1 MKLFFKILSALIFI
15 IFITLVILSY
25 GISTDKFNNKI
36 ITQIEQRI
44 PNSKAN
50 FKEAKISLDIFTLGL
65 KIKINK
71 PKIQVDRQSIN
82 LKSFTIFSDL
92 KSSFEE
98 KYLLQKI
105 EIDFDDNKILDLKK
119 TSLIKK
125 VPVLDQTKFL
135 DGIAKGN
142 LVIDQFQKQK
152 VSTSFTGEL
161 KNVSIDIYEDIPFV
175 QDLTGN
181 IDFENNKIV
190 LSNVIAVFGTFD
202 IKSDE
207 VSYSIDNRELRGNI
221 NIDGQ
226 LKSSL
231 NLNKISTSLL
241 NLNLEKIKDISG
253 QLTLNS
259 NLDIQF
265 DNNFKVIKDK
275 TQFNLNTTN
284 LNFKYSDPYEFD
296 FKNINSL
303 IKFDRKGQL
312 VANGDFILN
321 NKKNNFAVNRKSS
334 KDFFDIKLNGEI
346 NLKETFFKKND
357 FLIKDDL
364 NYNIKTKLKD
374 FNKFNIETSLDLSNS
389 EVDLSLFNYTKNKGV
404 NSKLNFVFYK
414 NNKNIKISKLNFV
427 SKNDRINI
435 QSIYLDEKFNLKD
448 FDNIK
453 INLGDNNKL
462 RVTKNKRNY
471 LIKGEKLDLRRVLNQ
486 RERNKD
492 VEFNSMID
500 GSLKVDLKRI
510 FLPGASL
517 INYKNTSLVKKGTI
531 TKLNSFANFDD
542 LTTFSHE
549 VKNNKAGNKELIIRS
564 DKAKPFLSNYE
575 FLKGLEKGTLDI
587 RRETLSKDFSV
598 TEIKIN
604 NFYLKE
610 MPILTNILS
619 IASLTGAL
627 DVLEGKGIFF
637 KEAYLKYELR
647 NDELKIIECYG
658 TGPSLG
664 FIIEGRV
671 GKDNFTSLSG
681 SLAPAN
687 TINNIVR
694 GIPIIGKV
702 LTGKKGDGIFGA
714 SFKIKGNKD
723 LKTEVNPIRTITPRF
738 VQRFLAVFKK

>member
-1 MKLFFKILSALIFI
+1 MKLFFKILSALIFT
-15 IFITLVILSY
+15 IFITLVVLSY

-36 ITQIEQRI
+36 ITQIEKRI

-50 FKEAKISLDIFTLGL
+50 FKEANISLDIFTLGL

-71 PKIQVDRQSIN
+71 PDILVDRQSIN

-152 VSTSFTGEL
+152 ASTTFTGEL
-161 KNVSIDIYEDIPFV
+161 KNVSIDIYEDIPFIK
-175 QDLTGN
+175 DLTGK
-181 IDFENNKIV
+181 IDFENNKIT
-190 LSNVIAVFGTFD
+190 LSDTAGVFGTFG

-241 NLNLEKIKDISG
+241 NLNLEKIKDIGG
-253 QLTLNS
+253 QLSLNS

-284 LNFKYSDPYEFD
+284 LNFKYSDQYEFD
-296 FKNINSL
+296 FKKINSF
-303 IKFDRKGQL
+303 IKFDRKGEL

-334 KDFFDIKLNGEI
+334 KDFFDIKLNGEV

-374 FNKFNIETSLDLSNS
+374 FKKFNIETSLDLSNS

-404 NSKLNFVFYK
+404 NSKLNFIFYK

-427 SKNDRINI
+427 SKNDQINI

-486 RERNKD
+486 RGRNKD

-510 FLPGASL
+510 YLPGASL

-627 DVLEGKGIFF
+627 DVLEGNGIFF
-637 KEAYLKYELR
+637 KEAYLKYELL
-647 NDELKIIECYG
+647 NNELKIIECYG

>member
-15 IFITLVILSY
+15 IFITLVVLSY

-36 ITQIEQRI
+36 ITQIEKRI

-50 FKEAKISLDIFTLGL
+50 FKEANISLDIFTLGL

-71 PKIQVDRQSIN
+71 PEILVDSQSIN

-105 EIDFDDNKILDLKK
+105 EIDFDDNQILDLKK

-175 QDLTGN
+175 KDLTGN

-190 LSNVIAVFGTFD
+190 LSNVIGVFGTFG

-241 NLNLEKIKDISG
+241 NLNLEKIKDIGG

-303 IKFDRKGQL
+303 IKFDRKGEL

-321 NKKNNFAVNRKSS
+321 NKKITLPLTEKVQK
-334 KDFFDIKLNGEI
+334 I
-346 NLKETFFKKND
+346 
-357 FLIKDDL
+357 FLIL
-364 NYNIKTKLKD
+364 N
-374 FNKFNIETSLDLSNS
+374 
-389 EVDLSLFNYTKNKGV
+389 
-404 NSKLNFVFYK
+404 
-414 NNKNIKISKLNFV
+414 
-427 SKNDRINI
+427 
-435 QSIYLDEKFNLKD
+435 
-448 FDNIK
+448 
-453 INLGDNNKL
+453 
-462 RVTKNKRNY
+462 
-471 LIKGEKLDLRRVLNQ
+471 
-486 RERNKD
+486 
-492 VEFNSMID
+492 
-500 GSLKVDLKRI
+500 
-510 FLPGASL
+510 
-517 INYKNTSLVKKGTI
+517 
-531 TKLNSFANFDD
+531 
-542 LTTFSHE
+542 
-549 VKNNKAGNKELIIRS
+549 
-564 DKAKPFLSNYE
+564 
-575 FLKGLEKGTLDI
+575 
-587 RRETLSKDFSV
+587 
-598 TEIKIN
+598 
-604 NFYLKE
+604 
-610 MPILTNILS
+610 
-619 IASLTGAL
+619 
-627 DVLEGKGIFF
+627 
-637 KEAYLKYELR
+637 
-647 NDELKIIECYG
+647 
-658 TGPSLG
+658 
-664 FIIEGRV
+664 
-671 GKDNFTSLSG
+671 
-681 SLAPAN
+681 
-687 TINNIVR
+687 
-694 GIPIIGKV
+694 
-702 LTGKKGDGIFGA
+702 
-714 SFKIKGNKD
+714 
-723 LKTEVNPIRTITPRF
+723 
-738 VQRFLAVFKK
+738 

>member
-15 IFITLVILSY
+15 IFITLVVLSY

-36 ITQIEQRI
+36 ITQIEKRI

-50 FKEAKISLDIFTLGL
+50 FKEANISLDIFTLGL

-71 PKIQVDRQSIN
+71 PEILVDRQSIN

-161 KNVSIDIYEDIPFV
+161 KNVSIDIYEDIPFIK
-175 QDLTGN
+175 DLTGN
-181 IDFENNKIV
+181 IDFENNKIT
-190 LSNVIAVFGTFD
+190 LSDTAGVFGTFG

-241 NLNLEKIKDISG
+241 NLNLEKIKDIGG

-334 KDFFDIKLNGEI
+334 KDFFDIKLNGEV

-404 NSKLNFVFYK
+404 NSKLNFIFYK

-427 SKNDRINI
+427 SKNDQINI

-486 RERNKD
+486 RGRNKD

-510 FLPGASL
+510 YLPGASL

-647 NDELKIIECYG
+647 NNELKIIECYG

-671 GKDNFTSLSG
+671 GADNFTSLSG

-714 SFKIKGNKD
+714 SFKIKGKKD

>member
-1 MKLFFKILSALIFI
+1 MKLFFKILSALIII
-15 IFITLVILSY
+15 IFITLILLSY
-25 GISTDKFNNKI
+25 GISTDKFNNNI
-36 ITQIEQRI
+36 ITQIEKRI

-50 FKEAKISLDIFTLGL
+50 FKEANISLDIFTLGL

-71 PKIQVDRQSIN
+71 PEILVDRQSIN

-105 EIDFDDNKILDLKK
+105 EIHFDDNKILDLKK

-135 DGIAKGN
+135 EGIANGN

-152 VSTSFTGEL
+152 ASTNFTGEL
-161 KNVSIDIYEDIPFV
+161 KNVSIDIYEDVPFIKNF
-175 QDLTGN
+175 TSN
-181 IDFENNKIV
+181 IDFENNKIT
-190 LSNVIAVFGTFD
+190 LSEVVGVFGTFD

-207 VSYSIDNRELRGNI
+207 VSYSIDDRELRGNI
-221 NIDGQ
+221 IIDGQ

-231 NLNKISTSLL
+231 NLNKISTSLI
-241 NLNLEKIKDISG
+241 NLNLEKIKDIGG

-259 NLDIQF
+259 NLDIKF

-284 LNFKYSDPYEFD
+284 LNFKYSDQYEFD

-312 VANGDFILN
+312 VANGDFVLN
-321 NKKNNFAVNRKSS
+321 NKKNNFAINRKSS

-357 FLIKDDL
+357 FLIKDNLD
-364 NYNIKTKLKD
+364 YNIKTKLKD
-374 FNKFNIETSLDLSNS
+374 FKKFNIETSLDLSNS

-404 NSKLNFVFYK
+404 NSKLNFIFYK

-427 SKNDRINI
+427 SKNDLINI

-486 RERNKD
+486 RGKNKD
-492 VEFNSMID
+492 VEFNAMID

-587 RRETLSKDFSV
+587 RRVTLSKDFSV

-610 MPILTNILS
+610 MSILTNILS
-619 IASLTGAL
+619 IASLTGVL
-627 DVLEGKGIFF
+627 DILEGKGIFF
-637 KEAYLKYELR
+637 KEAYLKYELK
-647 NDELKIIECYG
+647 NNELKIIECYG

-664 FIIEGRV
+664 FIIDGRV
-671 GKDNFTSLSG
+671 GADNFTSLYG

-687 TINNIVR
+687 TINNIIR

-714 SFKIKGNKD
+714 SFKIKGTKE

>member
-1 MKLFFKILSALIFI
+1 MKFFFKILSALIFI
-15 IFITLVILSY
+15 IFITLVVLSY

-36 ITQIEQRI
+36 ITQIEKSI

-50 FKEAKISLDIFTLGL
+50 FKEANISLDIFTLGL

-71 PKIQVDRQSIN
+71 PEIIVDSQSIN

-105 EIDFDDNKILDLKK
+105 EIDFDDNQILDLKK

-125 VPVLDQTKFL
+125 ASVLDQTKFL

-142 LVIDQFQKQK
+142 LVIDQFQKEK
-152 VSTSFTGEL
+152 ASTTFTGEL
-161 KNVSIDIYEDIPFV
+161 KNVSIDIYEDVPFIK
-175 QDLTGN
+175 DLTSN
-181 IDFENNKIV
+181 IVFENNKIT
-190 LSNVIAVFGTFD
+190 LSDVVGFFGTFG

-207 VSYSIDNRELRGNI
+207 VSYSIDDRELRGNI

-241 NLNLEKIKDISG
+241 NLNLEKFKDIGG
-253 QLTLNS
+253 QLSLSS

-265 DNNFKVIKDK
+265 DKNFKVIKDK
-275 TQFNLNTTN
+275 TQFNLNTSN
-284 LNFKYSDPYEFD
+284 LNFKYSDQYEFD

-303 IKFDRKGQL
+303 IRFDRKGEL
-312 VANGDFILN
+312 VANGDFVVN
-321 NKKNNFAVNRKSS
+321 NKKNNFAVNRKSP
-334 KDFFDIKLNGEI
+334 KDFFDIRLNGKI

-374 FNKFNIETSLDLSNS
+374 FKKFNIETSLDLSNS
-389 EVDLSLFNYTKNKGV
+389 EIDLSLFNYTKNKGV
-404 NSKLNFVFYK
+404 NSKLNFNFYK
-414 NNKNIKISKLNFV
+414 NNKNIKISKVNFI

-435 QSIYLDEKFNLKD
+435 LSIYLDEKFNLKD

-462 RVTKNKRNY
+462 HVTKNKKNY

-486 RERNKD
+486 RGRNKD

-510 FLPGASL
+510 YLPGASL
-517 INYKNTSLVKKGTI
+517 INYKNTSLVEKGTI

-542 LTTFSHE
+542 LSTFSHE

-647 NDELKIIECYG
+647 NNELKIIECYG

-671 GKDNFTSLSG
+671 GADNYTSLSG

-687 TINNIVR
+687 TINNILR

-714 SFKIKGNKD
+714 SFKIKGIKD

-738 VQRFLAVFKK
+738 LQRFLAVFKK

>member
-1 MKLFFKILSALIFI
+1 MKLFFKILSALIII
-15 IFITLVILSY
+15 IFITLILLSY
-25 GISTDKFNNKI
+25 GISTDKFNNNI
-36 ITQIEQRI
+36 ITQIEKRI

-50 FKEAKISLDIFTLGL
+50 FKEANISLDIFTLGL

-71 PKIQVDRQSIN
+71 PEILVDRQSIN

-105 EIDFDDNKILDLKK
+105 EIHFDDNKILDLKK

-135 DGIAKGN
+135 EGIANGN

-152 VSTSFTGEL
+152 ASTNFTGEL
-161 KNVSIDIYEDIPFV
+161 KNVSIDIYEDVPFIKNF
-175 QDLTGN
+175 TSN
-181 IDFENNKIV
+181 IDFENNKIT
-190 LSNVIAVFGTFD
+190 LSEVVGVFGTFD

-207 VSYSIDNRELRGNI
+207 VSYSIDDRELRGNI
-221 NIDGQ
+221 IIDGQ

-231 NLNKISTSLL
+231 NLNKISTSLI
-241 NLNLEKIKDISG
+241 NLNLEKIKDIGG

-259 NLDIQF
+259 NLDIKF

-284 LNFKYSDPYEFD
+284 LNFKYSDQYEFD

-312 VANGDFILN
+312 VANGDFVLN
-321 NKKNNFAVNRKSS
+321 NKKNNFAINRKSS

-357 FLIKDDL
+357 FLIKDNLD
-364 NYNIKTKLKD
+364 YNIKTKLKD
-374 FNKFNIETSLDLSNS
+374 FKKFNIETSLDLSNS

-404 NSKLNFVFYK
+404 NSKLNFIFYK

-427 SKNDRINI
+427 SKNDLINI

-486 RERNKD
+486 RGKNKD

-587 RRETLSKDFSV
+587 RRVTLSKDFSV

-610 MPILTNILS
+610 MSILTNILS
-619 IASLTGAL
+619 IASLTGVL
-627 DVLEGKGIFF
+627 DILEGKGIFF
-637 KEAYLKYELR
+637 KEAYLKYELK
-647 NDELKIIECYG
+647 NNELKIIECYG

-664 FIIEGRV
+664 FIIDGRV
-671 GKDNFTSLSG
+671 GADNFTSLYG

-687 TINNIVR
+687 TINNIIR

-714 SFKIKGNKD
+714 SFKIKGTKE

>member
-1 MKLFFKILSALIFI
+1 MKLFFKILSALIII
-15 IFITLVILSY
+15 IFITLILLSY
-25 GISTDKFNNKI
+25 GISTDKFNNNI
-36 ITQIEQRI
+36 ITQIEKRI

-50 FKEAKISLDIFTLGL
+50 FKEANISLDIFTLGL

-71 PKIQVDRQSIN
+71 PEILVDRQSIN

-105 EIDFDDNKILDLKK
+105 EIHFDDNKILDLKK

-135 DGIAKGN
+135 DGIANGN

-152 VSTSFTGEL
+152 ASTNFTGEL
-161 KNVSIDIYEDIPFV
+161 KNVSIDIYEDVPFIKN
-175 QDLTGN
+175 LTSN
-181 IDFENNKIV
+181 IDFENNKIT
-190 LSNVIAVFGTFD
+190 LSEVVGVFGTFD

-221 NIDGQ
+221 IIDGQ

-231 NLNKISTSLL
+231 NLNKISTSLI
-241 NLNLEKIKDISG
+241 NLNLEKIKDIGG

-259 NLDIQF
+259 NLDIKF

-284 LNFKYSDPYEFD
+284 LNFKYSDQYEFD

-312 VANGDFILN
+312 VANGDFVLN
-321 NKKNNFAVNRKSS
+321 NKKNNFAINRKSS

-357 FLIKDDL
+357 FLIKDNLD
-364 NYNIKTKLKD
+364 YNIKTKLKD
-374 FNKFNIETSLDLSNS
+374 FKKFNIETSLDLSNS

-404 NSKLNFVFYK
+404 NSKLNFIFYK

-427 SKNDRINI
+427 SKNDLINI

-486 RERNKD
+486 RGKNKD

-587 RRETLSKDFSV
+587 RRVTLSKDFSV

-610 MPILTNILS
+610 MSILTNILS
-619 IASLTGAL
+619 IASLTGVL
-627 DVLEGKGIFF
+627 DILEGKGIFF
-637 KEAYLKYELR
+637 KEAYLKYELK
-647 NDELKIIECYG
+647 NNELKIIECYG

-664 FIIEGRV
+664 FIIDGRV
-671 GKDNFTSLSG
+671 GADNFTSLYG

-687 TINNIVR
+687 TINNIIR

-714 SFKIKGNKD
+714 SFKIKGTKE

>member
-15 IFITLVILSY
+15 IFITLVVLSY

-36 ITQIEQRI
+36 ITQIEKRI

-50 FKEAKISLDIFTLGL
+50 FKEANISLDIFTLGL

-71 PKIQVDRQSIN
+71 PDILVDRQSIN

-125 VPVLDQTKFL
+125 APVLDQTKFL
-135 DGIAKGN
+135 DGIVKGN
-142 LVIDQFQKQK
+142 LIIDQFQKQK
-152 VSTSFTGEL
+152 VSTRFTGEL

-175 QDLTGN
+175 KDLTGN
-181 IDFENNKIV
+181 VDFENNKIA
-190 LSNVIAVFGTFD
+190 LSNIIGVFGTFG

-241 NLNLEKIKDISG
+241 NLNLEKIKDIGG
-253 QLTLNS
+253 QLSLNS

-303 IKFDRKGQL
+303 IKFDRKGEL

-334 KDFFDIKLNGEI
+334 KDFFDIKLNGEV

-404 NSKLNFVFYK
+404 NSKLNFIFYK

-427 SKNDRINI
+427 SKNDQINI

-510 FLPGASL
+510 YLPGASL
-517 INYKNTSLVKKGTI
+517 INYKNTSLVEKGNI

-542 LTTFSHE
+542 LTIFSHE

-647 NDELKIIECYG
+647 NNELKIIECYG

>member
-15 IFITLVILSY
+15 IFITLVVLSY

-36 ITQIEQRI
+36 ITQIEKRI

-50 FKEAKISLDIFTLGL
+50 FKEANISLDIFTLGL

-71 PKIQVDRQSIN
+71 PEILVDRQSIN

-312 VANGDFILN
+312 VANGDFVLN

-404 NSKLNFVFYK
+404 NSKLNFIFYK

-435 QSIYLDEKFNLKD
+435 KSIYLDEKFNLKD

-647 NDELKIIECYG
+647 NNELKIIECYG

-671 GKDNFTSLSG
+671 GADNFTSLSG

-687 TINNIVR
+687 TINNIIR

>member
-1 MKLFFKILSALIFI
+1 MKLFFKILSVLIFI
-15 IFITLVILSY
+15 IFITLVVLSY

-36 ITQIEQRI
+36 ITQIEKRI

-50 FKEAKISLDIFTLGL
+50 FKEANISLDIFTLGL

-71 PKIQVDRQSIN
+71 PDILVDRQSIN

-105 EIDFDDNKILDLKK
+105 EIDFDDNQILDLKK

-125 VPVLDQTKFL
+125 APVLDQTKFL
-135 DGIAKGN
+135 DGIVKGN

-161 KNVSIDIYEDIPFV
+161 KNVSIDIYEDVPFV
-175 QDLTGN
+175 KDLTSN
-181 IDFENNKIV
+181 IDFENNRIV
-190 LSNVIAVFGTFD
+190 LSNVIGVFGTFG

-221 NIDGQ
+221 KIDGQ

-241 NLNLEKIKDISG
+241 NFNLEKIKDIGG
-253 QLTLNS
+253 QLSLNS

-321 NKKNNFAVNRKSS
+321 NKKNNFAVNRKNF

-374 FNKFNIETSLDLSNS
+374 FKKFNIETSLDLSNS

-471 LIKGEKLDLRRVLNQ
+471 LIKGEKLDLRRVFNQ
-486 RERNKD
+486 RRRNKD

-510 FLPGASL
+510 YLPGASL

-587 RRETLSKDFSV
+587 RRETLSKNFSV

-647 NDELKIIECYG
+647 NNELKIIECYG

-671 GKDNFTSLSG
+671 GKDNFISLSG

-714 SFKIKGNKD
+714 SFKIKGTKE

>member
-1 MKLFFKILSALIFI
+1 MKLFFKLLSSLIFI
-15 IFITLVILSY
+15 IFITLIVLSY

-36 ITQIEQRI
+36 ITQIEKRI
-44 PNSKAN
+44 SNSKAD
-50 FKEAKISLDIFTLGL
+50 FKEANISLDIFTLRL
-65 KIKINK
+65 KIKINN
-71 PKIQVDRQSIN
+71 PEILVDRQSIN

-92 KSSFEE
+92 KSSLEE

-105 EIDFDDNKILDLKK
+105 VIDFDDNQILDLKK

-125 VPVLDQTKFL
+125 VPVLDQAKFL
-135 DGIAKGN
+135 DGIVKGN

-152 VSTSFTGEL
+152 ASTTFTGEL
-161 KNVSIDIYEDIPFV
+161 KNVSIDIYEDVPFIK
-175 QDLTGN
+175 DLTGN
-181 IDFENNKIV
+181 VNFENNKIT
-190 LSNVIAVFGTFD
+190 LSDVAGVFGTFGV
-202 IKSDE
+202 KSDNL
-207 VSYSIDNRELRGNI
+207 SYSIDDRELRGSIII
-221 NIDGQ
+221 NGQ

-241 NLNLEKIKDISG
+241 NLNLEKIKDIGG
-253 QLTLNS
+253 QISFNS
-259 NLDIQF
+259 NLDMQF
-265 DNNFKVIKDK
+265 DNNFKVTKDK
-275 TQFNLNTTN
+275 NQFNLNTTN
-284 LNFKYSDPYEFD
+284 LNFKYSDQYEFD

-303 IKFDRKGQL
+303 IKFDRKGEF

-321 NKKNNFAVNRKSS
+321 NKKNNFTVNRKSS

-364 NYNIKTKLKD
+364 NYNIKTKLKN
-374 FNKFNIETSLDLSNS
+374 FKTFNIESSLDLSNS

-404 NSKLNFVFYK
+404 NSKLNFNVYK

-462 RVTKNKRNY
+462 HISKNKKNY

-486 RERNKD
+486 RGRNKD

-510 FLPGASL
+510 YLPGASL

-531 TKLNSFANFDD
+531 TKLYSFANFDD

-549 VKNNKAGNKELIIRS
+549 VKNNKVGNKELIIRS

-587 RRETLSKDFSV
+587 RRETLSKDVSV

-647 NDELKIIECYG
+647 NNELKIIECYG

-694 GIPIIGKV
+694 GIPLIGKV

-714 SFKIKGNKD
+714 SFKIKGNKN

-738 VQRFLAVFKK
+738 VQRFLSVFKK

>member
-1 MKLFFKILSALIFI
+1 MKLFFKLLSSLIFI
-15 IFITLVILSY
+15 IFITLIVLSY

-36 ITQIEQRI
+36 ITQIEKRI
-44 PNSKAN
+44 SNSKAD
-50 FKEAKISLDIFTLGL
+50 FKEANISLDIFTLRL
-65 KIKINK
+65 KIKINN
-71 PKIQVDRQSIN
+71 PEILVDRQSIN

-92 KSSFEE
+92 KSSLEE

-105 EIDFDDNKILDLKK
+105 VIDFDDNQILDLKK

-125 VPVLDQTKFL
+125 VPVLDQAKFL
-135 DGIAKGN
+135 DGIVKGN

-152 VSTSFTGEL
+152 ASTTFTGEL
-161 KNVSIDIYEDIPFV
+161 KNVSIDIYEDVPFIK
-175 QDLTGN
+175 DLTGN
-181 IDFENNKIV
+181 VNFENNKIT
-190 LSNVIAVFGTFD
+190 LSDVAGVFGTFGV
-202 IKSDE
+202 KSDNL
-207 VSYSIDNRELRGNI
+207 SYSIDDRELRGSIII
-221 NIDGQ
+221 NGQ

-241 NLNLEKIKDISG
+241 NLNLEKIKDIGG
-253 QLTLNS
+253 QISFNS
-259 NLDIQF
+259 NLDMQF
-265 DNNFKVIKDK
+265 DNNFKVTKDK
-275 TQFNLNTTN
+275 NQFNLNTTN
-284 LNFKYSDPYEFD
+284 LNFKYSDQYEFD

-303 IKFDRKGQL
+303 IKFDRKGEL

-334 KDFFDIKLNGEI
+334 KDFFDIKLNGKI

-364 NYNIKTKLKD
+364 NYNIKTKLKN
-374 FNKFNIETSLDLSNS
+374 FKTFNIESSLDLSNS

-404 NSKLNFVFYK
+404 NSKLNFNVYK

-462 RVTKNKRNY
+462 HISKNKKNY

-486 RERNKD
+486 RGRNKD

-510 FLPGASL
+510 YLPGASL

-542 LTTFSHE
+542 LTVFSHE

-564 DKAKPFLSNYE
+564 DKAKPFLSNYK

-587 RRETLSKDFSV
+587 RRETLSKDVSI

-647 NDELKIIECYG
+647 NNELKIIECYG

-694 GIPIIGKV
+694 GIPLIGKV

-714 SFKIKGNKD
+714 SFKIKGNKN

-738 VQRFLAVFKK
+738 VQRFLSVFKK

>member
-1 MKLFFKILSALIFI
+1 MKLFFKLLSSLIFI
-15 IFITLVILSY
+15 IFITLIVLSY

-36 ITQIEQRI
+36 ITQIEKRI
-44 PNSKAN
+44 SNSKAD
-50 FKEAKISLDIFTLGL
+50 FKEANISLDIFTLRL
-65 KIKINK
+65 KIKINN
-71 PKIQVDRQSIN
+71 PEILVDRQSIN

-92 KSSFEE
+92 KSSLEE

-105 EIDFDDNKILDLKK
+105 VIDFDDNQILDLKK

-125 VPVLDQTKFL
+125 VPVLDQAKFL
-135 DGIAKGN
+135 DGIVKGN

-152 VSTSFTGEL
+152 ASTTFTGEL
-161 KNVSIDIYEDIPFV
+161 KNVSIDIYEDVPFIK
-175 QDLTGN
+175 DLTGN
-181 IDFENNKIV
+181 VNFENNKIT
-190 LSNVIAVFGTFD
+190 LSDVAGVFGTFGV
-202 IKSDE
+202 KSDNL
-207 VSYSIDNRELRGNI
+207 SYSIDDRELRGSIII
-221 NIDGQ
+221 NGQ

-241 NLNLEKIKDISG
+241 NLNLEKIKDIGG
-253 QLTLNS
+253 QISFNS
-259 NLDIQF
+259 NLDMQF
-265 DNNFKVIKDK
+265 DNNFKVTKDK
-275 TQFNLNTTN
+275 NQFNLNTTN
-284 LNFKYSDPYEFD
+284 LNFKYSDQYEFD

-303 IKFDRKGQL
+303 IKFDRKGEL

-334 KDFFDIKLNGEI
+334 KDFFDIKLNGKI

-374 FNKFNIETSLDLSNS
+374 FEKFNIETSLDLINS

-404 NSKLNFVFYK
+404 NSKLNFNFYK

-427 SKNDRINI
+427 SKNDLINI

-486 RERNKD
+486 RGRNKD

-510 FLPGASL
+510 YLPGASL

-542 LTTFSHE
+542 LTVFSHE

-587 RRETLSKDFSV
+587 RRETLSKDVSV

-647 NDELKIIECYG
+647 NNELKIIECYG

-694 GIPIIGKV
+694 GIPLIGKV

-714 SFKIKGNKD
+714 SFKIKGNKN

-738 VQRFLAVFKK
+738 VQRFLSVFKK

>member
-1 MKLFFKILSALIFI
+1 MKIFFKIISTLIFI
-15 IFITLVILSY
+15 IFITLVVLSY

-36 ITQIEQRI
+36 ITQIEKRI

-50 FKEAKISLDIFTLGL
+50 FKQANISLDIFTLGL

-71 PKIQVDRQSIN
+71 PDILIDRQSIN

-152 VSTSFTGEL
+152 VSTTFTGEL

-175 QDLTGN
+175 KDLTGN

-190 LSNVIAVFGTFD
+190 LSNVIGVFGTFG

-231 NLNKISTSLL
+231 NLNKIFTSLL
-241 NLNLEKIKDISG
+241 NFNLEKIKDIGG
-253 QLTLNS
+253 QLSLNS

-364 NYNIKTKLKD
+364 NYNIKTELKD
-374 FNKFNIETSLDLSNS
+374 FKKFNIETSLDLSNS

-404 NSKLNFVFYK
+404 NSKLNFIFYK
-414 NNKNIKISKLNFV
+414 NNKNIKISKLNFK
-427 SKNDRINI
+427 SKNDQINI

-462 RVTKNKRNY
+462 RVTKNKKNY

-486 RERNKD
+486 RGRNKD
-492 VEFNSMID
+492 IEFSSMID
-500 GSLKVDLKRI
+500 GSLKVDLKKI

-598 TEIKIN
+598 TEININ

-627 DVLEGKGIFF
+627 DVLEGNGIFF

-647 NDELKIIECYG
+647 NNELKIIECYG

-671 GKDNFTSLSG
+671 GADNFTSLSG

-714 SFKIKGNKD
+714 SFKIKGKKD

>member
-1 MKLFFKILSALIFI
+1 MKIFFKILSALIII
-15 IFITLVILSY
+15 IFITLILLSY
-25 GISTDKFNNKI
+25 GISTDKFNNNI
-36 ITQIEQRI
+36 ITQIEKRI

-50 FKEAKISLDIFTLGL
+50 FKEANISLDIFTLGL

-71 PKIQVDRQSIN
+71 PEILVDRQSIN

-105 EIDFDDNKILDLKK
+105 EIHFDDNKILDLKK

-135 DGIAKGN
+135 DGIANGN

-152 VSTSFTGEL
+152 ASTNFTGEL
-161 KNVSIDIYEDIPFV
+161 KNVSIDIYEDVPFIKNF
-175 QDLTGN
+175 TSN
-181 IDFENNKIV
+181 IDFENNKIT
-190 LSNVIAVFGTFD
+190 LSEVVGVFGTFD

-207 VSYSIDNRELRGNI
+207 VSYSIDDRELRGNI
-221 NIDGQ
+221 IIDGQ

-231 NLNKISTSLL
+231 NLNKISTSLI
-241 NLNLEKIKDISG
+241 NLNLEKIKDIGG

-259 NLDIQF
+259 NLDIKF

-284 LNFKYSDPYEFD
+284 LNFKYSDQYEFD

-312 VANGDFILN
+312 VANGDFVLN
-321 NKKNNFAVNRKSS
+321 NKKNNFAINRKSS

-357 FLIKDDL
+357 FLIKDNLD
-364 NYNIKTKLKD
+364 YNIKTKLKD
-374 FNKFNIETSLDLSNS
+374 FKKFNIETSLDLSNS

-404 NSKLNFVFYK
+404 NSKLNFIFYK

-427 SKNDRINI
+427 SKNDLINI

-486 RERNKD
+486 RGKNKD

-587 RRETLSKDFSV
+587 RRVTLSKDFSV

-610 MPILTNILS
+610 MSILTNILS
-619 IASLTGAL
+619 IASLTGVL
-627 DVLEGKGIFF
+627 DILEGKGIFF
-637 KEAYLKYELR
+637 KEAYLKYELK
-647 NDELKIIECYG
+647 NNELKIIECYG

-664 FIIEGRV
+664 FIIDGRV
-671 GKDNFTSLSG
+671 GADNFTSLYG

-687 TINNIVR
+687 TINNIIR

-714 SFKIKGNKD
+714 SFKIKGTKE

-738 VQRFLAVFKK
+738 VQRFLAIFKK

>member
-1 MKLFFKILSALIFI
+1 MKLFSKILSALIFI
-15 IFITLVILSY
+15 IFITLVVLSY

-36 ITQIEQRI
+36 ITQIEKRI
-44 PNSKAN
+44 PNSKAS
-50 FKEAKISLDIFTLGL
+50 FKEANISLDIFTPGL
-65 KIKINK
+65 KIKINE
-71 PKIQVDRQSIN
+71 PEILVDRQRIN

-105 EIDFDDNKILDLKK
+105 EIDFDDNQILNLKK

-125 VPVLDQTKFL
+125 IPVLDQTKFL
-135 DGIAKGN
+135 DGIVKGN

-152 VSTSFTGEL
+152 ASTKFAGEL
-161 KNVSIDIYEDIPFV
+161 KNVSIDIYEDVPFIK
-175 QDLTGN
+175 DLTGN
-181 IDFENNKIV
+181 IDFENNKII
-190 LSNVIAVFGTFD
+190 LSEATGVFGTFN
-202 IKSDE
+202 IKSDDI
-207 VSYSIDNRELRGNI
+207 SYSIDDRELHGNI

-241 NLNLEKIKDISG
+241 NLNLEKIKDIGG

-275 TQFNLNTTN
+275 TKFNLNTTN
-284 LNFKYSDPYEFD
+284 LNFKYSDQNEFD

-303 IKFDRKGQL
+303 IKFDRKGEL

-334 KDFFDIKLNGEI
+334 KDFFDIKLNGKI

-364 NYNIKTKLKD
+364 NYNIKTKLKN
-374 FNKFNIETSLDLSNS
+374 FKTFNIESSLDLSNS

-404 NSKLNFVFYK
+404 NSKLNFNVYK

-462 RVTKNKRNY
+462 HISKNKKNY

-486 RERNKD
+486 RGRNKD

-510 FLPGASL
+510 YLPGASL

-542 LTTFSHE
+542 LTVFSHE

-564 DKAKPFLSNYE
+564 DKAKPFLSNYK

-587 RRETLSKDFSV
+587 RRETLSKDVSI

-647 NDELKIIECYG
+647 NNELKIIECYG

>member
-1 MKLFFKILSALIFI
+1 MKLFFKILSALIII
-15 IFITLVILSY
+15 IFITLILLSY

-36 ITQIEQRI
+36 ITQIEKRI

-50 FKEAKISLDIFTLGL
+50 FKEANISLDIFTLGL

-71 PKIQVDRQSIN
+71 PDILVDRQSIN

-105 EIDFDDNKILDLKK
+105 EIHFDDNKILDLKK

-135 DGIAKGN
+135 DGIANGN

-152 VSTSFTGEL
+152 ASTNFTGEL
-161 KNVSIDIYEDIPFV
+161 KNVSIDIYEDVPFIKNF
-175 QDLTGN
+175 TSN
-181 IDFENNKIV
+181 IDFENNKIT
-190 LSNVIAVFGTFD
+190 LSEVVGVFGTFD

-221 NIDGQ
+221 IIDGQ

-231 NLNKISTSLL
+231 NLNKISTSLI
-241 NLNLEKIKDISG
+241 NLNLEKIKDIGG

-259 NLDIQF
+259 NLDIKF

-284 LNFKYSDPYEFD
+284 LNFKYSDQYEFD
-296 FKNINSL
+296 FKTINSK
-303 IKFDRKGQL
+303 IKFDRKGQF
-312 VANGDFILN
+312 VANGDFVLN
-321 NKKNNFAVNRKSS
+321 NKKNNFAINRKSS

-357 FLIKDDL
+357 FLIKDNLD
-364 NYNIKTKLKD
+364 YNIKTKLKD
-374 FNKFNIETSLDLSNS
+374 FKKFNIETSLDLSNS

-404 NSKLNFVFYK
+404 NSKLNFIFYK

-427 SKNDRINI
+427 SKNDLINI

-486 RERNKD
+486 RGKNKD

-510 FLPGASL
+510 FLPGAFL

-587 RRETLSKDFSV
+587 RRVTLSKDFSV

-610 MPILTNILS
+610 MSILTNILS
-619 IASLTGAL
+619 IASLTGVL
-627 DVLEGKGIFF
+627 DILEGKGIFF
-637 KEAYLKYELR
+637 KEAYLKYELK
-647 NDELKIIECYG
+647 NNELKIIECYG

-664 FIIEGRV
+664 FIIDGRV
-671 GKDNFTSLSG
+671 GADNFTSLYG

-687 TINNIVR
+687 TINNIIR

-714 SFKIKGNKD
+714 SFKIKGTKE

>member
-15 IFITLVILSY
+15 IFITLVVLSY

-36 ITQIEQRI
+36 ITQIEKRI

-50 FKEAKISLDIFTLGL
+50 FKEANISLDIFTLGL

-71 PKIQVDRQSIN
+71 PEILVDRQSIN

-161 KNVSIDIYEDIPFV
+161 KNVSIDIYEDIPFIK
-175 QDLTGN
+175 DLTGN
-181 IDFENNKIV
+181 IDFQNNKIT
-190 LSNVIAVFGTFD
+190 LSDIAGVFGTFG

-241 NLNLEKIKDISG
+241 NLNLEKIKDIGG

-259 NLDIQF
+259 NLEIQF

-334 KDFFDIKLNGEI
+334 KDFFDIKLNGEV
-346 NLKETFFKKND
+346 NLKEMFFKKKD

-364 NYNIKTKLKD
+364 NYNIKTKLNN

-462 RVTKNKRNY
+462 RVTKNKKKY

-486 RERNKD
+486 RGRNKD
-492 VEFNSMID
+492 LEFNSMID
-500 GSLKVDLKRI
+500 GSLKVDLKKI

-647 NDELKIIECYG
+647 NNELKIIECYG

-723 LKTEVNPIRTITPRF
+723 LKTDVNPIRTITPRF
-738 VQRFLAVFKK
+738 VQRFFSVFKK

>member
-15 IFITLVILSY
+15 IFITLVVLSY

-36 ITQIEQRI
+36 ITQIEKRI

-175 QDLTGN
+175 KDLTGN

-303 IKFDRKGQL
+303 IKFDHKGQL

-321 NKKNNFAVNRKSS
+321 NKKNNFVINRKNS

-404 NSKLNFVFYK
+404 NSKLNFIFYK

-427 SKNDRINI
+427 SKNDQINI

-486 RERNKD
+486 RGRNKD

-510 FLPGASL
+510 YLPGASL

-647 NDELKIIECYG
+647 NNELKIIECYG
-658 TGPSLG
+658 TGPSIG

-723 LKTEVNPIRTITPRF
+723 LKTVVNPIRTITPRF

>member
-1 MKLFFKILSALIFI
+1 MKLFFKILSALIII
-15 IFITLVILSY
+15 IFITLILLSY
-25 GISTDKFNNKI
+25 GISTDKFNNNI
-36 ITQIEQRI
+36 ITQIEKRI

-50 FKEAKISLDIFTLGL
+50 FKEANISLDIFTLGL

-71 PKIQVDRQSIN
+71 PEILVDRQSIN

-105 EIDFDDNKILDLKK
+105 EIHFDDNKILDLKK

-135 DGIAKGN
+135 EGIANGN

-152 VSTSFTGEL
+152 ASTNFTGEL
-161 KNVSIDIYEDIPFV
+161 KNVSIDIYEDVPFIKNF
-175 QDLTGN
+175 TSN
-181 IDFENNKIV
+181 IDFENNKIT
-190 LSNVIAVFGTFD
+190 LSEVVGVFGTFD

-207 VSYSIDNRELRGNI
+207 VSYSIDDRELRGNI
-221 NIDGQ
+221 IIDGQ

-231 NLNKISTSLL
+231 NLNKISTSLI
-241 NLNLEKIKDISG
+241 NLNLEKIKDIGG

-259 NLDIQF
+259 NLDIKF

-284 LNFKYSDPYEFD
+284 LNFKYSDQYEFD

-312 VANGDFILN
+312 VANGDFVLN
-321 NKKNNFAVNRKSS
+321 NKKNNFAINRKSS

-357 FLIKDDL
+357 FLIKDNLD
-364 NYNIKTKLKD
+364 YNIKTKLKD
-374 FNKFNIETSLDLSNS
+374 FKKFNIETSLDLSNS

-404 NSKLNFVFYK
+404 NSKLNFIFYK

-427 SKNDRINI
+427 SKNDLINI

-486 RERNKD
+486 RGKNKD

-587 RRETLSKDFSV
+587 RRVTLSKDFSV

-610 MPILTNILS
+610 MSILTNILS
-619 IASLTGAL
+619 IASLTGVL
-627 DVLEGKGIFF
+627 DILEGKGIFF
-637 KEAYLKYELR
+637 KEAYLKYELK
-647 NDELKIIECYG
+647 NNELKIIECYG

-664 FIIEGRV
+664 FIIDGRV
-671 GKDNFTSLSG
+671 GADNFTSLYG

-687 TINNIVR
+687 TINNIIR

-714 SFKIKGNKD
+714 SFKIKGTKE

-738 VQRFLAVFKK
+738 VQRFLAIFKK

>member
-1 MKLFFKILSALIFI
+1 MKLFFKILSALIII
-15 IFITLVILSY
+15 IFITLILLSY
-25 GISTDKFNNKI
+25 GISTDKFNNNI
-36 ITQIEQRI
+36 ITQIEKRI

-50 FKEAKISLDIFTLGL
+50 FKEANISLDIFTLGL

-71 PKIQVDRQSIN
+71 PEILVDRQSIN

-105 EIDFDDNKILDLKK
+105 EIHFDDNKILDLKK

-135 DGIAKGN
+135 DGIANGN

-152 VSTSFTGEL
+152 ASTNFTGEL
-161 KNVSIDIYEDIPFV
+161 KNVSIDIYEDVPFIKNF
-175 QDLTGN
+175 TSN
-181 IDFENNKIV
+181 IDFENNKIT
-190 LSNVIAVFGTFD
+190 LSEVVGVFGTFD

-207 VSYSIDNRELRGNI
+207 VSYSIDDRELRGNI
-221 NIDGQ
+221 IIDGQ

-231 NLNKISTSLL
+231 NLNKISTSLI
-241 NLNLEKIKDISG
+241 NLNLEKIKDIGG

-259 NLDIQF
+259 NLDIKF

-275 TQFNLNTTN
+275 TQFDLNTTN
-284 LNFKYSDPYEFD
+284 LNFKYSDQYEFD

-312 VANGDFILN
+312 VANGDFVLN
-321 NKKNNFAVNRKSS
+321 NKKNNFAINRKSS

-357 FLIKDDL
+357 FLIKDNLD
-364 NYNIKTKLKD
+364 YNIKTKLKD
-374 FNKFNIETSLDLSNS
+374 FKKFNIETSLDLSNS

-404 NSKLNFVFYK
+404 NSKLNFIFYK

-427 SKNDRINI
+427 SKNDLINI

-486 RERNKD
+486 RGKNKD

-587 RRETLSKDFSV
+587 RRVTLSKDFSV

-610 MPILTNILS
+610 MSILTNILS
-619 IASLTGAL
+619 IASLTGVL
-627 DVLEGKGIFF
+627 DILEGKGIFF
-637 KEAYLKYELR
+637 KEAYLKYELK
-647 NDELKIIECYG
+647 NNELKIIECYG

-664 FIIEGRV
+664 FIIDGRV
-671 GKDNFTSLSG
+671 GADNFTSLYG

-687 TINNIVR
+687 TINNIIR

-714 SFKIKGNKD
+714 SFKIKGTKE

-738 VQRFLAVFKK
+738 VQRFLAIFKK

>member
-15 IFITLVILSY
+15 IFIALVVLSY

-36 ITQIEQRI
+36 ITQIEKRI
-44 PNSKAN
+44 LNSKAN
-50 FKEAKISLDIFTLGL
+50 FKEANISLDIFTLGL

-71 PKIQVDRQSIN
+71 PEILVDKQSIN

-175 QDLTGN
+175 KDLTGN

-190 LSNVIAVFGTFD
+190 LSNVIGVFGTFG

-241 NLNLEKIKDISG
+241 NLNLEKIKDIGG
-253 QLTLNS
+253 QLSLNS

-334 KDFFDIKLNGEI
+334 KDFFNIKLNGEV

-414 NNKNIKISKLNFV
+414 NNKNIKISKLNFI
-427 SKNDRINI
+427 SKNDQINI

-462 RVTKNKRNY
+462 RVTKKKRNY

-492 VEFNSMID
+492 VEFNSIID
-500 GSLKVDLKRI
+500 GSLKVDLKKI

-598 TEIKIN
+598 TEIKVN

-647 NDELKIIECYG
+647 NNQLKIIECYG

-671 GKDNFTSLSG
+671 GADNFTSLSG

-714 SFKIKGNKD
+714 SFKIKGTKE

>member
-15 IFITLVILSY
+15 IFITLVVLSY

-36 ITQIEQRI
+36 ITQIEKRI
-44 PNSKAN
+44 PNLKAN
-50 FKEAKISLDIFTLGL
+50 FKEANISLDIFTLGL

-71 PKIQVDRQSIN
+71 PEILVNKQSIN

-105 EIDFDDNKILDLKK
+105 EVDFDDNKILNLKK
-119 TSLIKK
+119 ISLIKK

-142 LVIDQFQKQK
+142 LIIDQFQKQK
-152 VSTSFTGEL
+152 VSTTFTGEL

-175 QDLTGN
+175 KDLTGN

-190 LSNVIAVFGTFD
+190 LSNIIGVFGTFG

-221 NIDGQ
+221 KIDGQ

-241 NLNLEKIKDISG
+241 NLNLEKIKDIGG

-259 NLDIQF
+259 NLDIQL

-275 TQFNLNTTN
+275 TQFNINTTN

-312 VANGDFILN
+312 VANGDFVLN

-374 FNKFNIETSLDLSNS
+374 FKKFNIETSLDLSNS

-492 VEFNSMID
+492 IEFNSMID
-500 GSLKVDLKRI
+500 GSLKVDLKKI
-510 FLPGASL
+510 FLPSASL
-517 INYKNTSLVKKGTI
+517 INYKNTSLVKRGTI

-575 FLKGLEKGTLDI
+575 FLKGLDKGTLDI

-604 NFYLKE
+604 DFYLKE

-627 DVLEGKGIFF
+627 DILEGKGIFF

-647 NDELKIIECYG
+647 NNELKIIECYG

-671 GKDNFTSLSG
+671 GADNFTSLSG

-714 SFKIKGNKD
+714 SFKIKGTKE

>member
-1 MKLFFKILSALIFI
+1 MKFFFKILSTLIFI
-15 IFITLVILSY
+15 IFIILIVLSY

-36 ITQIEQRI
+36 ITQIEKRI

-50 FKEAKISLDIFTLGL
+50 FKEANISLDIFTLGL

-71 PKIQVDRQSIN
+71 PDILVDRQSIN

-105 EIDFDDNKILDLKK
+105 EIDFDENQILDLKK

-142 LVIDQFQKQK
+142 LIIDQFQKQK
-152 VSTSFTGEL
+152 ASTRFTGEL
-161 KNVSIDIYEDIPFV
+161 KNVSIDIYEDVPFIK
-175 QDLTGN
+175 DLTSN
-181 IDFENNKIV
+181 IDFENNKIT
-190 LSNVIAVFGTFD
+190 LSDVDAVFGTFA

-207 VSYSIDNRELRGNI
+207 VSYSIDNRELLGNI
-221 NIDGQ
+221 NTEGQ

-241 NLNLEKIKDISG
+241 NLNLEKIIDIGG
-253 QLTLNS
+253 QLSLDS

-275 TQFNLNTTN
+275 TKFNLNTSN
-284 LNFKYSDPYEFD
+284 LNFKYRDQYEFD

-303 IKFDRKGQL
+303 IKFDRKGEL
-312 VANGDFILN
+312 VANGEFIVN
-321 NKKNNFAVNRKSS
+321 NKKNNFAINRKSL

-374 FNKFNIETSLDLSNS
+374 FKKFNIETSLDLSNS

-404 NSKLNFVFYK
+404 ISKLNFIFYK

-427 SKNDRINI
+427 SKNDLINI

-462 RVTKNKRNY
+462 RITKNKKNY

-486 RERNKD
+486 KGRNKD

-510 FLPGASL
+510 LLPGASL

-637 KEAYLKYELR
+637 KETYLKYELR
-647 NDELKIIECYG
+647 NNELKIVECYG

-671 GKDNFTSLSG
+671 GADNFTSLSG

>member
-1 MKLFFKILSALIFI
+1 MKIFFKILSALIII
-15 IFITLVILSY
+15 IFITLILLSY
-25 GISTDKFNNKI
+25 GISTDKFNNNI
-36 ITQIEQRI
+36 ITQIEKRI

-50 FKEAKISLDIFTLGL
+50 FKEANISLDIFTLGL

-71 PKIQVDRQSIN
+71 PEILVDRQSIN

-105 EIDFDDNKILDLKK
+105 EIHFDDNKILDLKK

-135 DGIAKGN
+135 DGIANGN

-152 VSTSFTGEL
+152 ASTNFTGEL
-161 KNVSIDIYEDIPFV
+161 KNVSIDIYEDVPFIKNF
-175 QDLTGN
+175 TSN
-181 IDFENNKIV
+181 IDFENNKIT
-190 LSNVIAVFGTFD
+190 LSEVVGVFGTFD

-221 NIDGQ
+221 IIDGQ

-231 NLNKISTSLL
+231 NLNKISTSLI
-241 NLNLEKIKDISG
+241 NLNLEKIKDIGG

-259 NLDIQF
+259 NLDIKF

-284 LNFKYSDPYEFD
+284 LNFKYSDQYEFD

-312 VANGDFILN
+312 VANGDFVLN
-321 NKKNNFAVNRKSS
+321 NKKNNFAINRKSS

-357 FLIKDDL
+357 FLIKDNLD
-364 NYNIKTKLKD
+364 YNIKTKLKD
-374 FNKFNIETSLDLSNS
+374 FKKFNIETSLDLSNS

-404 NSKLNFVFYK
+404 NSKLNFIFYK

-427 SKNDRINI
+427 SKNDLINI

-486 RERNKD
+486 RGKNKD

-587 RRETLSKDFSV
+587 RRVTLSKDFSV

-610 MPILTNILS
+610 MSILTNILS
-619 IASLTGAL
+619 IASLTGVL
-627 DVLEGKGIFF
+627 DILEGKGIFF
-637 KEAYLKYELR
+637 KEAYLKYELK
-647 NDELKIIECYG
+647 NNELKIIECYG

-664 FIIEGRV
+664 FIIDGRV
-671 GKDNFTSLSG
+671 GADNFTSLYG

-687 TINNIVR
+687 TINNIIR

-714 SFKIKGNKD
+714 SFKIKGTKE

-738 VQRFLAVFKK
+738 VQRFLAIFKK

>member
-1 MKLFFKILSALIFI
+1 MKLFFKLLSSLIFI
-15 IFITLVILSY
+15 IFITLIVLSY

-36 ITQIEQRI
+36 ITQIEKRI
-44 PNSKAN
+44 SNSKAD
-50 FKEAKISLDIFTLGL
+50 FKEANISLDIFTLRL
-65 KIKINK
+65 KIKINN
-71 PKIQVDRQSIN
+71 PEILVDRQSIN

-92 KSSFEE
+92 KSSLEE

-105 EIDFDDNKILDLKK
+105 VIDFDDNQILDLKK

-125 VPVLDQTKFL
+125 VPVLDQAKFL
-135 DGIAKGN
+135 DGIVKGN

-152 VSTSFTGEL
+152 ASTTFTGEL
-161 KNVSIDIYEDIPFV
+161 KNVSIDIYEDVPFIK
-175 QDLTGN
+175 DLTGN
-181 IDFENNKIV
+181 VNFENNKIT
-190 LSNVIAVFGTFD
+190 LSDVAGVFGTFGV
-202 IKSDE
+202 KSDNL
-207 VSYSIDNRELRGNI
+207 SYSIDDRELRGSIII
-221 NIDGQ
+221 NGQ

-241 NLNLEKIKDISG
+241 NLNLEKIKDIGG
-253 QLTLNS
+253 QISFNS
-259 NLDIQF
+259 NLDMQF
-265 DNNFKVIKDK
+265 DNNFKVTKDK
-275 TQFNLNTTN
+275 NQFNLNTTN
-284 LNFKYSDPYEFD
+284 LNFKYSDQYEFD

-303 IKFDRKGQL
+303 IKFDRKGEFI
-312 VANGDFILN
+312 ANGDFVLN
-321 NKKNNFAVNRKSS
+321 NKKNNFIVNRKSS
-334 KDFFDIKLNGEI
+334 KELFNIKLNGEI
-346 NLKETFFKKND
+346 NLKETFFKKTN

-364 NYNIKTKLKD
+364 NYNIKTNLRD
-374 FNKFNIETSLDLSNS
+374 FEKFNIETSLDLSNS

-404 NSKLNFVFYK
+404 NSKLNFTFYK
-414 NNKNIKISKLNFV
+414 NNKNIKISKLNFI

-435 QSIYLDEKFNLKD
+435 QSIYFDEKFNLKD

-462 RVTKNKRNY
+462 RVTKNKKNY
-471 LIKGEKLDLRRVLNQ
+471 IIKGEKLDLRRILQQ

-492 VEFNSMID
+492 VEFNSIID
-500 GSLKVDLKRI
+500 GFLKIDLKRI
-510 FLPGASL
+510 YLPGASL

-549 VKNNKAGNKELIIRS
+549 VKNNKAGNRELIIRS
-564 DKAKPFLSNYE
+564 DKAKPFLSNYK

-610 MPILTNILS
+610 MPILTSILS

-627 DVLEGKGIFF
+627 DILEGKGIFF
-637 KEAYLKYELR
+637 KEAYLRYELR
-647 NDELKIIECYG
+647 NNELKIIECYG

-671 GKDNFTSLSG
+671 GADNFTSLSG

-694 GIPIIGKV
+694 GIPLIGKV

-714 SFKIKGNKD
+714 SFKIKGNKN

-738 VQRFLAVFKK
+738 VQRFLSVFKK

>member
-1 MKLFFKILSALIFI
+1 MKLFFKILSALIII
-15 IFITLVILSY
+15 IFITLILLSY
-25 GISTDKFNNKI
+25 GISTDKFNNNI
-36 ITQIEQRI
+36 ITQIEKRI

-50 FKEAKISLDIFTLGL
+50 FKEANISLDIFTLGL

-71 PKIQVDRQSIN
+71 PEILVDRQSIN

-105 EIDFDDNKILDLKK
+105 EIHFDDNKILDLKK

-135 DGIAKGN
+135 DGIANGN

-152 VSTSFTGEL
+152 ASTNFTGEL
-161 KNVSIDIYEDIPFV
+161 KNVSIDIYEDVPFIKN
-175 QDLTGN
+175 LTSN
-181 IDFENNKIV
+181 IDFENNKIT
-190 LSNVIAVFGTFD
+190 LSEVVGVFGTFD

-207 VSYSIDNRELRGNI
+207 VSYSIDDRELRGNI
-221 NIDGQ
+221 IIDGQ

-231 NLNKISTSLL
+231 NLNKISTSLI
-241 NLNLEKIKDISG
+241 NLNLEKIKDIGG

-259 NLDIQF
+259 NLDIKF

-284 LNFKYSDPYEFD
+284 LNFKYSDQYEFD

-312 VANGDFILN
+312 VANGDFVLN
-321 NKKNNFAVNRKSS
+321 NKKNNFAINRKSS

-357 FLIKDDL
+357 FLIKDNLD
-364 NYNIKTKLKD
+364 YNIKTKLKD
-374 FNKFNIETSLDLSNS
+374 FKKFNIETSLDLSNS

-404 NSKLNFVFYK
+404 NSKLNFIFYK

-427 SKNDRINI
+427 SKNDLINI

-486 RERNKD
+486 RGKNKD

-587 RRETLSKDFSV
+587 RRVTLSKDFSV

-610 MPILTNILS
+610 MSILTNILS
-619 IASLTGAL
+619 IASLTGVL
-627 DVLEGKGIFF
+627 DILEGKGIFF
-637 KEAYLKYELR
+637 KEAYLKYELK
-647 NDELKIIECYG
+647 NNELKIIECYG

-664 FIIEGRV
+664 FIIDGRV
-671 GKDNFTSLSG
+671 GADNFTSLYG

-687 TINNIVR
+687 TINNIIR

-714 SFKIKGNKD
+714 SFKIKGTKE

>member
-15 IFITLVILSY
+15 IFITLVVLSY

-36 ITQIEQRI
+36 ITQIEKRI

-50 FKEAKISLDIFTLGL
+50 FKEANISLDIFTLGL

-71 PKIQVDRQSIN
+71 PEILVDRQSIN

-175 QDLTGN
+175 KDLTGN

-190 LSNVIAVFGTFD
+190 LSNVIGVFGTFG

-241 NLNLEKIKDISG
+241 NFNLEKIKDIGG

-303 IKFDRKGQL
+303 IKFDRKGEL
-312 VANGDFILN
+312 VANGNFILN
-321 NKKNNFAVNRKSS
+321 NKKNNFIINRKSS
-334 KDFFDIKLNGEI
+334 KDFFDIKFNGEV

-404 NSKLNFVFYK
+404 NSKLNFVFSK
-414 NNKNIKISKLNFV
+414 NNKNIKISKLNFI
-427 SKNDRINI
+427 SKNDQINI

-462 RVTKNKRNY
+462 RVTKNKKNY

-486 RERNKD
+486 RGRNKD

-510 FLPGASL
+510 YLPGASL
-517 INYKNTSLVKKGTI
+517 INYKNTSLVKKGII

-647 NDELKIIECYG
+647 NNELKIIECYG

-714 SFKIKGNKD
+714 SFKIKGTKE

>member
-1 MKLFFKILSALIFI
+1 MKLFFKILSALIII
-15 IFITLVILSY
+15 IFITLILLSY
-25 GISTDKFNNKI
+25 GISTDKFNNNI
-36 ITQIEQRI
+36 ITQIEKRI
-44 PNSKAN
+44 PNSKVN
-50 FKEAKISLDIFTLGL
+50 FKEANISLDIFTLGL

-71 PKIQVDRQSIN
+71 PEILVDRQSIN

-105 EIDFDDNKILDLKK
+105 EIHFDDNKILDLKK

-135 DGIAKGN
+135 DGIANGN

-152 VSTSFTGEL
+152 ASTNFTGEL
-161 KNVSIDIYEDIPFV
+161 KNVSIDIYEDVPFIKNF
-175 QDLTGN
+175 TSN
-181 IDFENNKIV
+181 IDFENNKIT
-190 LSNVIAVFGTFD
+190 LSEVVGVFGTFD

-207 VSYSIDNRELRGNI
+207 VSYSIDDRELRGNI
-221 NIDGQ
+221 IIDGQ

-231 NLNKISTSLL
+231 NLNKISTSLI
-241 NLNLEKIKDISG
+241 NLNLEKIKDIGG

-259 NLDIQF
+259 NLDIKF

-275 TQFNLNTTN
+275 TQFDLNTTN
-284 LNFKYSDPYEFD
+284 LNFKYSDQYEFD

-312 VANGDFILN
+312 VANGDFVLN
-321 NKKNNFAVNRKSS
+321 NKKNNFAINRKSS

-357 FLIKDDL
+357 FLIKDNLD
-364 NYNIKTKLKD
+364 YNIKTKLKD
-374 FNKFNIETSLDLSNS
+374 FKKFNIETSLDLSNS
-389 EVDLSLFNYTKNKGV
+389 EIDLSLFNYTKNKGV
-404 NSKLNFVFYK
+404 NSKLNFNFYK
-414 NNKNIKISKLNFV
+414 NNKNIKISIVNFV
-427 SKNDRINI
+427 SKNDLINI

-486 RERNKD
+486 RGKNKD
-492 VEFNSMID
+492 LEFNSMID

-587 RRETLSKDFSV
+587 RRVTLSKDFSV

-610 MPILTNILS
+610 MSILTNILS
-619 IASLTGAL
+619 IASLTGVL
-627 DVLEGKGIFF
+627 DILEGKGIFF
-637 KEAYLKYELR
+637 KEAYLKYELK
-647 NDELKIIECYG
+647 NNELKIIECYG

-664 FIIEGRV
+664 FIIDGRV
-671 GKDNFTSLSG
+671 GADNFTSLYG

-687 TINNIVR
+687 TINNIIR

-714 SFKIKGNKD
+714 SFKIKGTKE

-738 VQRFLAVFKK
+738 VQRFLAIFKK

>member
-15 IFITLVILSY
+15 IFITLIVLSY

-36 ITQIEQRI
+36 ITQIEKRI

-50 FKEAKISLDIFTLGL
+50 FKEANISLDIFTLGL

-71 PKIQVDRQSIN
+71 PEILVDRQSIN

-175 QDLTGN
+175 KDLTGN

-190 LSNVIAVFGTFD
+190 LSNVIGVFGTFG

-241 NLNLEKIKDISG
+241 NLNLEKIKDIGG

-334 KDFFDIKLNGEI
+334 KDFFDIKLNGEV

-486 RERNKD
+486 RGRNKD

-542 LTTFSHE
+542 LTVFSHE

-564 DKAKPFLSNYE
+564 DKAKPFLSNYK

-587 RRETLSKDFSV
+587 RRETLSKDVSI

-647 NDELKIIECYG
+647 NNELKIIECYG

>member
-15 IFITLVILSY
+15 IFITLVVLSY

-36 ITQIEQRI
+36 TTQIEKRI

-50 FKEAKISLDIFTLGL
+50 FKEANISLDIFTLDL

-71 PKIQVDRQSIN
+71 PEILVDRQSIN

-175 QDLTGN
+175 KDLTGN

-190 LSNVIAVFGTFD
+190 LSNVIGVFGTFG

-207 VSYSIDNRELRGNI
+207 VSYTIDNRELRGNI

-241 NLNLEKIKDISG
+241 NFNLEKIRDIGG
-253 QLTLNS
+253 QLSLNS

-265 DNNFKVIKDK
+265 DSNFKVIKDK

-321 NKKNNFAVNRKSS
+321 NKKNNFVINRKNS
-334 KDFFDIKLNGEI
+334 KDFFDIKLNGEV
-346 NLKETFFKKND
+346 NLKETFFKKNG

-364 NYNIKTKLKD
+364 NYNIRTKLKD
-374 FNKFNIETSLDLSNS
+374 FNKFNIEISFDLSNS

-471 LIKGEKLDLRRVLNQ
+471 LIKGEKLDLRRFLIQ
-486 RERNKD
+486 RERNQD
-492 VEFNSMID
+492 VEFNSMIE

-627 DVLEGKGIFF
+627 DVLEGKGILF

-647 NDELKIIECYG
+647 NNELKIIECYG

-714 SFKIKGNKD
+714 SFKIKGKKD

>member
-1 MKLFFKILSALIFI
+1 MKLFFKILSALIII
-15 IFITLVILSY
+15 IFITLILLSY
-25 GISTDKFNNKI
+25 GISTDKFNNNI
-36 ITQIEQRI
+36 ITQIEKRI

-50 FKEAKISLDIFTLGL
+50 FKEANISLDIFTLGL

-71 PKIQVDRQSIN
+71 PDILVDRQSIN

-105 EIDFDDNKILDLKK
+105 EIHFDDNKILDLKK

-135 DGIAKGN
+135 DGIANGN

-152 VSTSFTGEL
+152 ASTNFTGEL
-161 KNVSIDIYEDIPFV
+161 KNVSIDIYEDVPFIKNF
-175 QDLTGN
+175 TSN
-181 IDFENNKIV
+181 IDFENNKIT
-190 LSNVIAVFGTFD
+190 LSEVVGVFGTFD

-207 VSYSIDNRELRGNI
+207 VSYSIDDRELRGNI
-221 NIDGQ
+221 IIDGQ

-231 NLNKISTSLL
+231 NLNKISTSLI
-241 NLNLEKIKDISG
+241 NLNLEKIKDIGG

-259 NLDIQF
+259 NLDIKF

-284 LNFKYSDPYEFD
+284 LNFKYSDQYEFD

-312 VANGDFILN
+312 VANGDFVLN
-321 NKKNNFAVNRKSS
+321 NKKNNFAINRKSS

-357 FLIKDDL
+357 FLIKDNLD
-364 NYNIKTKLKD
+364 YNIKTKLKD
-374 FNKFNIETSLDLSNS
+374 FKKFNIETSLDLSNS

-404 NSKLNFVFYK
+404 NSKLNFIFYK

-427 SKNDRINI
+427 SKNDLINI

-486 RERNKD
+486 RGKNKD

-510 FLPGASL
+510 FLPGAFL

-587 RRETLSKDFSV
+587 RRVTLSKDFSV

-610 MPILTNILS
+610 MSILTNILS
-619 IASLTGAL
+619 IASLTGVL
-627 DVLEGKGIFF
+627 DILEGKGIFF
-637 KEAYLKYELR
+637 KEAYLKYELK
-647 NDELKIIECYG
+647 NNELKIIECYG

-664 FIIEGRV
+664 FIIDGRV
-671 GKDNFTSLSG
+671 GADNFTSLYG

-687 TINNIVR
+687 TINNIIR

-714 SFKIKGNKD
+714 SFKIKGTKE

>member
-1 MKLFFKILSALIFI
+1 MKLFFKILSVLIFI
-15 IFITLVILSY
+15 IFITLVVLSY

-36 ITQIEQRI
+36 ITQIEKRI

-50 FKEAKISLDIFTLGL
+50 FKEANISLDIFTLGL

-71 PKIQVDRQSIN
+71 PEILVDRQSIN

-98 KYLLQKI
+98 KYVLQKI

-175 QDLTGN
+175 KDLTGN
-181 IDFENNKIV
+181 IDFENNRIV
-190 LSNVIAVFGTFD
+190 LSNVIGVFGTFG

-221 NIDGQ
+221 KIDGQ

-241 NLNLEKIKDISG
+241 NFNLEKIKDIGG
-253 QLTLNS
+253 QLSLNS

-284 LNFKYSDPYEFD
+284 LNFRYSDSYEYD

-303 IKFDRKGQL
+303 IKFDRKGEL
-312 VANGDFILN
+312 VANGDFVLN

-334 KDFFDIKLNGEI
+334 KDFFDIKLNGEV

-374 FNKFNIETSLDLSNS
+374 FKKFNIETSLDLSNS

-404 NSKLNFVFYK
+404 NSKLNFIFYK

-427 SKNDRINI
+427 SKNDQINI

-462 RVTKNKRNY
+462 HVTKKKRNY

-598 TEIKIN
+598 TEIKIS

-647 NDELKIIECYG
+647 NNELKIVECYG

>member
-15 IFITLVILSY
+15 IFITLVVLSY

-36 ITQIEQRI
+36 ITQIEKRI

-50 FKEAKISLDIFTLGL
+50 FKEANISLDIFTLGL

-71 PKIQVDRQSIN
+71 PEILVDRQSIN

-161 KNVSIDIYEDIPFV
+161 KNVSIDIYEDIPFIK
-175 QDLTGN
+175 DLTGN

-190 LSNVIAVFGTFD
+190 LSNVIGVFGTFG

-207 VSYSIDNRELRGNI
+207 VSYLIDNRELRGNI

-241 NLNLEKIKDISG
+241 NLNLEKIKDIGG
-253 QLTLNS
+253 QLSLNS

-321 NKKNNFAVNRKSS
+321 NKKNNFVINRKNS

-374 FNKFNIETSLDLSNS
+374 FKKFNIETSLDLSNS

-404 NSKLNFVFYK
+404 NSKLNFIFYK

-427 SKNDRINI
+427 SKNDQINI

-462 RVTKNKRNY
+462 RVTKNKKNY

-486 RERNKD
+486 RGRNKD

-500 GSLKVDLKRI
+500 GSLKVDLKKI

>member
-15 IFITLVILSY
+15 IFITLVVLSY

-36 ITQIEQRI
+36 ITQIEKRI

-50 FKEAKISLDIFTLGL
+50 FKEANVSLDIFTLGL

-71 PKIQVDRQSIN
+71 PDILVDRQSIN

-105 EIDFDDNKILDLKK
+105 EVDFGDNKILSLKK

-135 DGIAKGN
+135 DGIAKGT

-152 VSTSFTGEL
+152 VSTKFSGEL

-175 QDLTGN
+175 KDLTGN
-181 IDFENNKIV
+181 VDFENNKIV
-190 LSNVIAVFGTFD
+190 LSNIIGVFGTFG
-202 IKSDE
+202 IKSNE

-241 NLNLEKIKDISG
+241 NLNLEKIKDIGG
-253 QLTLNS
+253 QLSFNS

-284 LNFKYSDPYEFD
+284 LNFKYSDPYELD

-334 KDFFDIKLNGEI
+334 KDFFDIKLNGEV

-374 FNKFNIETSLDLSNS
+374 LNKFNIETSIDLSNS
-389 EVDLSLFNYTKNKGV
+389 EVHLSLFNYTKNKGV
-404 NSKLNFVFYK
+404 NSKLNFIFYK

-462 RVTKNKRNY
+462 RVTKNKKNY

-587 RRETLSKDFSV
+587 RRETLSKDFSE

-627 DVLEGKGIFF
+627 DVLEGNGIFF

-647 NDELKIIECYG
+647 NNELKIIECYG

-671 GKDNFTSLSG
+671 GADNFTSLSG

-687 TINNIVR
+687 TINNVVR

-714 SFKIKGNKD
+714 SFKIKGKKD

>member
-1 MKLFFKILSALIFI
+1 MKLFFKLLSSLIFI
-15 IFITLVILSY
+15 IFITLIVLSY

-36 ITQIEQRI
+36 ITQIEKRI
-44 PNSKAN
+44 SNSKAD
-50 FKEAKISLDIFTLGL
+50 FKEANISLDIFTLRL
-65 KIKINK
+65 KIKINN
-71 PKIQVDRQSIN
+71 PEILVDRQSIN

-92 KSSFEE
+92 KSSLEE

-105 EIDFDDNKILDLKK
+105 VIDFDDNQILDLKK

-125 VPVLDQTKFL
+125 VPVLDQAKFL
-135 DGIAKGN
+135 DGIVKGN

-152 VSTSFTGEL
+152 ASTTFTGEL
-161 KNVSIDIYEDIPFV
+161 KNVSIDIYEDVPFIK
-175 QDLTGN
+175 DLTGN
-181 IDFENNKIV
+181 VNFENNKIT
-190 LSNVIAVFGTFD
+190 LSDVAGVFGTFGV
-202 IKSDE
+202 KSDNL
-207 VSYSIDNRELRGNI
+207 SYSIDDRELRGSIII
-221 NIDGQ
+221 NGQ

-241 NLNLEKIKDISG
+241 NLNLEKIKDIGG
-253 QLTLNS
+253 QISFNS
-259 NLDIQF
+259 NLDMQF
-265 DNNFKVIKDK
+265 DNNFKVTKDK
-275 TQFNLNTTN
+275 NQFNLNTTN
-284 LNFKYSDPYEFD
+284 LNFKYSDQYEFD

-303 IKFDRKGQL
+303 IKFDRKGEL

-334 KDFFDIKLNGEI
+334 KDFFDIKLNGKI

-374 FNKFNIETSLDLSNS
+374 FEKFNIETSLDLINS

-404 NSKLNFVFYK
+404 NSKLNFNFYK

-427 SKNDRINI
+427 SKNDLINI

-462 RVTKNKRNY
+462 RITKNKRNY

-486 RERNKD
+486 RGRNKD

-510 FLPGASL
+510 YLPGASL

-542 LTTFSHE
+542 LTVFSHE

-564 DKAKPFLSNYE
+564 DKAKPFLSNYK

-587 RRETLSKDFSV
+587 RRETLSKDVSI

-647 NDELKIIECYG
+647 NNELKIIECYG

-694 GIPIIGKV
+694 GIPLIGKV

-714 SFKIKGNKD
+714 SFKIKGNKN

-738 VQRFLAVFKK
+738 VQRFLSVFKK

>member
-1 MKLFFKILSALIFI
+1 MKFFFKILSTLIFI
-15 IFITLVILSY
+15 IFITLIVLSY

-36 ITQIEQRI
+36 ITQIEKRI

-50 FKEAKISLDIFTLGL
+50 FKEANISLDIFTLGL

-71 PKIQVDRQSIN
+71 PDILVDRQSIN

-105 EIDFDDNKILDLKK
+105 EIDFDDNQILDLKK

-142 LVIDQFQKQK
+142 LIIDQFQKQK
-152 VSTSFTGEL
+152 ASTRFTGEF
-161 KNVSIDIYEDIPFV
+161 KNVSIDIYEDVPFIK
-175 QDLTGN
+175 DLTSN
-181 IDFENNKIV
+181 IDFENNKIT
-190 LSNVIAVFGTFD
+190 LSDVDAVFGTFA

-207 VSYSIDNRELRGNI
+207 VSYSIDNRELLGNI
-221 NIDGQ
+221 NTEGQ

-241 NLNLEKIKDISG
+241 NLNLEKIIDIGG
-253 QLTLNS
+253 QLSLDS

-275 TQFNLNTTN
+275 TKFNLNTSN
-284 LNFKYSDPYEFD
+284 LNFKYRDQYEFD

-303 IKFDRKGQL
+303 IKFDRKGEL

-321 NKKNNFAVNRKSS
+321 NKKNNFVINRKNS

-357 FLIKDDL
+357 FLIKDNLD
-364 NYNIKTKLKD
+364 YNIKTKLKD
-374 FNKFNIETSLDLSNS
+374 FKKFNIETSLDLSNS

-404 NSKLNFVFYK
+404 NSKLNFIFYK

-427 SKNDRINI
+427 SKNDQINI

-486 RERNKD
+486 RGRNKD

-627 DVLEGKGIFF
+627 DILEGKGIFF

-647 NDELKIIECYG
+647 NNELKIIECYG

-738 VQRFLAVFKK
+738 LQRFLAVFKK